1 MPSPIIMH
9 CEPITIID
17 PITRDADRLTVG
29 LETIVLALERWH
41 DDEGHHGALVH
52 CARRPCADVADI
64 LRNGPRP

>member
-1 MPSPIIMH
+1 MQIIVMPRSAP
-9 CEPITIID
+9 
-17 PITRDADRLTVG
+17 DAELRSSLPDVYR
-29 LETIVLALERWH
+29 IVDALERWH